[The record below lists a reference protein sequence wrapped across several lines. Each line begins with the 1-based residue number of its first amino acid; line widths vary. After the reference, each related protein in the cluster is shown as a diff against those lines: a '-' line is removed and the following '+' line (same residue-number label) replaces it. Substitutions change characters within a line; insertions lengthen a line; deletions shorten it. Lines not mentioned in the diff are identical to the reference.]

1 MIRHNAR
8 FVVFGI
14 VLACSM
20 TAFSTADTPD
30 LEGIKCVISGRPV
43 AADATSELDGY
54 TVYFCCGNC
63 VKAFNKDKG
72 KFTSKAFHQAVATKQ
87 AKQDTCPKSGRGLN
101 PEVVLVVGGVD
112 VGFCCNGCKGWAE
125 KLPEDDRIAKIF
137 NRDVF
142 EKNFSTTKK

>member
-1 MIRHNAR
+1 MIRHTVGY
-8 FVVFGI
+8 VVFVI

-20 TAFSTADTPD
+20 TGLSIADTPD
-30 LEGIKCVISGRPV
+30 LEEIKCVISGAPV

-54 TVYFCCGNC
+54 TVYFCCGKC

-72 KFTSKAFHQAVATKQ
+72 KFAAKAFHQAVATKQ

-125 KLPEDDRIAKIF
+125 KLPEDDRITKLF